1 MYKFEQDKETGGVIL
16 VSSSTSDLPSPRPVF
31 YEELDLLGFDKYWE
45 YPKSEEPLLWNIG
58 RKYYYFGEMVAEVRG
73 GNIFED
79 PKILFTDKGKDLK
92 LKPIDLKGMIEKNIE
107 PLKVL
112 ENEAI
117 DFINDVYKK
126 YKEKVDYFIVSY
138 SGGKDSQV
146 VLDLVSKTLPPD
158 EYIVIFTDTTMEIPP
173 TYEVYEKTKEYYQK
187 LYPNL
192 KFLYSK
198 K

>member
-1 MYKFEQDKETGGVIL
+1 
-16 VSSSTSDLPSPRPVF
+16 
-31 YEELDLLGFDKYWE
+31 LGFDKYWE

-126 YKEKVDYFIVSY
+126 YKSFHENLLVVHYSKYKEKVDYFIVSY